1 MRPEKMVNILL
12 AEGISLHNIERENKS
27 TITAVTETGN
37 CMPLVELTELH
48 GGEACVLEQR
58 GLPVLL
64 RSLKSRFMLIA
75 VLIIGFAAMCILSHR
90 VLLIDISG
98 CDALEPSEILSVV
111 ADCGANGTG

>member
-1 MRPEKMVNILL
+1 MRPEKMVNLLL

-64 RSLKSRFMLIA
+64 RSLKSR
-75 VLIIGFAAMCILSHR
+75 
-90 VLLIDISG
+90 
-98 CDALEPSEILSVV
+98 
-111 ADCGANGTG
+111 ADCSIDYRLCSHVHIVAPSAAD

>member
-1 MRPEKMVNILL
+1 MFLWKFTRGYVKIRMRCMRPEKMVNLLL

-58 GLPVLL
+58 GLPV
-64 RSLKSRFMLIA
+64 R
-75 VLIIGFAAMCILSHR
+75 
-90 VLLIDISG
+90 
-98 CDALEPSEILSVV
+98 
-111 ADCGANGTG
+111 

>member
-1 MRPEKMVNILL
+1 MRPEKMVNLLL
-12 AEGISLHNIERENKS
+12 AEGISLHNIEREDKS

-98 CDALEPSEILSVV
+98 CDALEPSEILSAV
-111 ADCGANGTG
+111 ADCAENQRQ

>member
-1 MRPEKMVNILL
+1 MRPEKMVNLLL

-64 RSLKSRFMLIA
+64 RALKSRFMLIA

-98 CDALEPSEILSVV
+98 CDALEPVSYTHLTLPTICSV
-111 ADCGANGTG
+111 